1 MMKLYEHQSN
11 ALKETA
17 DKTHVAYYHDMGLGK
32 TFTGAEKMMQLGA
45 RVNLVI
51 CQKSK
56 IDDWVEHF
64 KTNYRMYND
73 KVCNEIFDLTDKKQ
87 FIQFKASINHTK
99 IGMSIGVI
107 NYELAFRRPELA
119 SLKDFTLMLDESSL
133 IQNENSKRSKFILK
147 KLKPKN
153 VILLSGTPTGG
164 KYERLWS
171 QLHLLGWNI
180 SKKLFYN
187 QYVDYHYEDNEGF
200 PLMIIDGYKNEGRLK
215 KKMRQCGC
223 NFLKTEEVF
232 DLPEQIHQT
241 IKVNT
246 TKEYRKFRK
255 DCIVILNAAVKS
267 YVDESG
273 HDVDYTTGTELVGD
287 TILTKMLCERQL
299 CGQYNKDKLEAFR
312 DLVESTNDRLI
323 VFYNFTEELEA
334 LCKIA
339 WDSNRPVSVV
349 NGKQKDLLPYENVET
364 SITFIQYQA
373 GAMGLNLQKANKIV
387 YFTPPLSSELF
398 EQSKK
403 RIHRIGQEKPCF
415 YYYLTCK
422 GSIEEK
428 IYRTLA
434 MRRDYTDALF
444 EGGE

>member
-1 MMKLYEHQSN
+1 MIKLYPHQQQ
-11 ALKETA
+11 ALDDLKDLNKCA
-17 DKTHVAYYHDMGLGK
+17 LYWDMGLGK
-32 TFTGAEKMMQLGA
+32 TFGGSEKMHQLGA

-64 KTNYRMYND
+64 KEYYKSD
-73 KVCNEIFDLTDKKQ
+73 IDALYDLTNKKAFEE
-87 FIQFKASINHTK
+87 FIQTTEVYDYLTVV
-99 IGMSIGVI
+99 GVI

-119 SLKDFTLMLDESSL
+119 QLEDFTLMLDESSL

-147 KLKPKN
+147 KLHPEN

-171 QLHLLGWNI
+171 QLHLLGWKI
-180 SKKLFYN
+180 KKKMFYD
-187 QYVDYHYEDNEGF
+187 QYVSYHYDDVNGF
-200 PLMIIDGYKNEGRLK
+200 PLMVIDGYKNEERLK
-215 KKMRQCGC
+215 RKMREYGC
-223 NFLKTEEVF
+223 NFLKTDEVF
-232 DLPEQIHQT
+232 DLPEQVHQT
-241 IKVNT
+241 IKVDT

-255 DCIVILNAAVKS
+255 DCIIVISPMRGALMSAT
-267 YVDESG
+267 DP
-273 HDVDYTTGTELVGD
+273 DYDGTIELVGD
-287 TILTKMLCERQL
+287 TTLTKMLYERQL

-323 VFYNFTEELEA
+323 VFYNFTEEWYQLGAICDELGRPSCIVNGQFKHLEA
-334 LCKIA
+334 
-339 WDSNRPVSVV
+339 
-349 NGKQKDLLPYENVET
+349 YENVND

-428 IYRTLA
+428 IYKTLA
-434 MRRDYTDALF
+434 MRRDYTDKLF
-444 EGGE
+444 QEGD

>member
-1 MMKLYEHQSN
+1 MLRLYPHQQR
-11 ALKETA
+11 ALVETQ
-17 DKTHVAYYHDMGLGK
+17 DKNKVAYYHDMGLGK
-32 TFTGAEKMMQLGA
+32 TYTGSEKMKELGA
-45 RVNLVI
+45 KVNLVI

-56 IDDWVEHF
+56 IDDWVKHF
-64 KTNYRMYND
+64 QTHYKGVRVFNLTN
-73 KVCNEIFDLTDKKQ
+73 KKD
-87 FIQFKASINHTK
+87 FRDFVNYPLLFETF
-99 IGMSIGVI
+99 IGVI

-119 SLKDFTLMLDESSL
+119 KLKDFTLMLDESSL

-147 KLKPKN
+147 KLEPKN

-180 SKKLFYN
+180 KKKMFYD
-187 QYVDYHYEDNEGF
+187 QYVQYHYETYLDF
-200 PLMIIDGYKNEGRLK
+200 PLMVIDGYKNEERLK
-215 KKMRQCGC
+215 RKMRQYGC
-223 NFLKTEEVF
+223 HFLKTEEVF

-241 IKVNT
+241 IKVPT

-255 DCIVILNAAVKS
+255 DCIITITKREFAEWKDDS
-267 YVDESG
+267 DFYGEDI
-273 HDVDYTTGTELVGD
+273 TPRIELVGD
-287 TILTKMLCERQL
+287 TTLTKMLYERQL
-299 CGQYNKDKLEAFR
+299 CGQYNKAKLEAFR

-323 VFYNFTEELEA
+323 VFYNFTEEL
-334 LCKIA
+334 
-339 WDSNRPVSVV
+339 NRLVDMLNADAHISVV
-349 NGKQKDLLPYENVET
+349 NGQRKDLQAYDLCDD

-403 RIHRIGQEKPCF
+403 RTHRIGQEKPCF
-415 YYYLTCK
+415 YYYITCK

-428 IYRTLA
+428 IYQTLA
-434 MRRDYTDALF
+434 MRRNYTEALF
-444 EGGE
+444 EESNN

>member
-1 MMKLYEHQSN
+1 MKLYEHQSN

-45 RVNLVI
+45 KVNLVI

-56 IDDWVEHF
+56 IDDWIEHF
-64 KTNYRMYND
+64 KNNYPGCA
-73 KVCNEIFDLTDKKQ
+73 VFDLTNKKE
-87 FIQFKASINHTK
+87 FEIWWYDMPTGIDYVRCMVG
-99 IGMSIGVI
+99 II

-119 SLKDFTLMLDESSL
+119 KLKDFTLMLDESSL
-133 IQNENSKRSKFILK
+133 IQNENSKRSRFILK

-200 PLMIIDGYKNEGRLK
+200 PLMIIDGYKNEERLK
-215 KKMRQCGC
+215 KKMRQYGC

-232 DLPEQIHQT
+232 DLPEQVHQT
-241 IKVNT
+241 IKVPT

-273 HDVDYTTGTELVGD
+273 HDVDYTIGTELVGD
-287 TILTKMLCERQL
+287 TTLTKMLCERQL

-339 WDSNRPVSVV
+339 WDSNRPVAVM

-373 GAMGLNLQKANKIV
+373 GAMGLNLQKANKII

>member
-1 MMKLYEHQSN
+1 MLRLYPHQQR
-11 ALKETA
+11 ALVETQ
-17 DKTHVAYYHDMGLGK
+17 DKNKVAYYHDMGLGK
-32 TFTGAEKMMQLGA
+32 TYTGSEKMVQLGA
-45 RVNLVI
+45 KVNLVI

-64 KTNYRMYND
+64 KANYYYKGVWVFNLTN
-73 KVCNEIFDLTDKKQ
+73 KKD
-87 FIQFKASINHTK
+87 FRDFVNYPLLFETF
-99 IGMSIGVI
+99 IGVI

-119 SLKDFTLMLDESSL
+119 KLKDFTLMLDESSL

-147 KLKPKN
+147 KLQPKN

-164 KYERLWS
+164 KYEKLWS

-180 SKKLFYN
+180 KKKMFYD
-187 QYVDYHYEDNEGF
+187 QYVQYHYETYLDF
-200 PLMIIDGYKNEGRLK
+200 PLMVIDGYKNEERLK
-215 KKMRQCGC
+215 RKMRQYGC
-223 NFLKTEEVF
+223 HFLKTEEVF

-241 IKVNT
+241 IKVPT

-255 DCIVILNAAVKS
+255 DCIISWEETFPPCNDIR
-267 YVDESG
+267 YI
-273 HDVDYTTGTELVGD
+273 ELVGD
-287 TILTKMLCERQL
+287 TTLTKMLYERQL
-299 CGQYNKDKLEAFR
+299 CGQYNLAKLKAFC
-312 DLVESTNDRLI
+312 DLVESTDDRLI
-323 VFYNFTEELEA
+323 VFYNFTDEL
-334 LCKIA
+334 
-339 WDSNRPVSVV
+339 NRLVDMLDADAHISVV
-349 NGKQKDLLPYENVET
+349 NGSHKDLQAYERCDD

-415 YYYLTCK
+415 YYYITCK

-428 IYRTLA
+428 IYQTLA
-434 MRRDYTDALF
+434 MRKNYTEALF
-444 EGGE
+444 EESNN